1 MTDTKRTGR
10 TRIICSLTATSATE
24 MRRDMFAAAAAGAD
38 AVELRLDYLQIPP
51 ARQEIADLLAGAPVE
66 TIVTCRPTA
75 EGGKFRGPE
84 SDRLAILANAVR
96 LGADWVDVEAAV
108 TPHYW
113 PASVGRVILSLH
125 DFKRCPPDLDDIAAR
140 LDGSE
145 AAVNKIAFAA
155 AEPRDALRAFDV
167 LRNCRKPTLV
177 LAMGQAGLVSRIL
190 GGKFG
195 AFGTFAAL
203 AHGKESAPGQP
214 TIRELTD
221 LYRVK
226 SLTPASAVYGVIGC
240 PIAHSMSPAIHNAA
254 FAAAGM
260 DACYVP
266 LLIQPGPDD
275 FRRFMDALLART
287 WMDCR
292 GLSVTIPHKEHA
304 LRYVGADNCDSL
316 AVRIGAVNT
325 ITIAPDGSLAG
336 DNTDYAGAIDS
347 LVAGMAIA
355 REDLA
360 GRRAAVLGAGGVARA
375 IVAALMHYGCELT
388 VYNRTVKRG
397 RQLAEEFGAAFDGLD
412 NLDRLDAEIV
422 INCTS
427 IGMYPDVDCSPLA
440 PLVKIP
446 PCVKAVFD
454 TIYNPVETR
463 LIRQARAA
471 GCAAITGLDM
481 FVNQAVAQFERWT
494 AKPAPRQVMREVVAR
509 KLGACNENE

>member
-1 MTDTKRTGR
+1 MTGTKVTGR
-10 TRIICSLTATSATE
+10 IRIICSLTATSATE
-24 MRRDMFAAAAAGAD
+24 MRRDMFDAAAVGAD

-51 ARQEIADLLAGAPVE
+51 GRQEIADLLADAPVE

-75 EGGKFRGPE
+75 EGGKFTGPE

-96 LGADWVDVEAAV
+96 LGANWVDVEADV
-108 TPHYW
+108 TPHYR
-113 PASVGRVILSLH
+113 PAPAGRIILSRH
-125 DFKRCPPDLDDIAAR
+125 DFKRCPPDLDAIAAR

-145 AAVNKIAFAA
+145 AAINKIAFAA
-155 AEPRDALRAFDV
+155 AGLQDALRAFDV
-167 LRNCRKPTLV
+167 LRKCHKPTLV
-177 LAMGQAGLVSRIL
+177 LAMGHAGVISRIL
-190 GGKFG
+190 AGKFG

-203 AHGKESAPGQP
+203 AAGKESAPGQP
-214 TIRELTD
+214 TVRELTD

-226 SLTPASAVYGVIGC
+226 TLTPASAVYGVIGC

-266 LLIQPGPDD
+266 LLVQPGQDD
-275 FRRFMDALLART
+275 FRRFMDALLARP
-287 WMDCR
+287 WMNCR

-360 GRRAAVLGAGGVARA
+360 GRHAAVLGAGGVARA
-375 IVAALMHYGCELT
+375 IVAALVHYGCEVT
-388 VYNRTVKRG
+388 VYNRTVERG
-397 RQLAEEFGAAFDGLD
+397 QQLAEEFGATSTGLD
-412 NLDRLDAEIV
+412 NLDQFDAEIV

-427 IGMYPDVDCSPLA
+427 IGMHPDVDSSPLE
-440 PLVKIP
+440 KIP

-454 TIYNPVETR
+454 TIYNPVETK
-463 LIRQARAA
+463 LIHQARAA

-494 AKPAPRQVMREVVAR
+494 AKPAPRDVMREVVAR
-509 KLGACNENE
+509 KLGALEG

>member
-226 SLTPASAVYGVIGC
+226 SLTPASAVYGVIGW

-266 LLIQPGPDD
+266 LLIEPGPDD

>member
-24 MRRDMFAAAAAGAD
+24 MRRDMFDAAAAGAD

-51 ARQEIADLLAGAPVE
+51 GSQEIADLLAGAPVE

-155 AEPRDALRAFDV
+155 AGPQDALRAFDV
-167 LRNCRKPTLV
+167 LRKCRKPTLV

-304 LRYVGADNCDSL
+304 LRYVGADNCDAL

-360 GRRAAVLGAGGVARA
+360 GKRAAVLGAGGVARA

-397 RQLAEEFGAAFDGLD
+397 QQLAEEFGAASTGLD

-427 IGMYPDVDCSPLA
+427 VGMYPDVDCSPLA
-440 PLVKIP
+440 QIP
-446 PCVKAVFD
+446 PCVQAVFD
-454 TIYNPVETR
+454 TIYNPVETK

-471 GCAAITGLDM
+471 GCAAITGLEM

-509 KLGACNENE
+509 KLGSAR